1 VGLRDT
7 RTGDTLC
14 DDKHPILLERMEF
27 PEPVISIAIEPK
39 TKVDLDKLGGSLQ
52 KLAYE
57 DPSFRTFTN
66 EETGQTII
74 AGMGEL
80 HLEIIVDRLKREFK
94 VDANVGKPEVAYK
107 ESIQRAAHKVEGRFV
122 RQTGGHGQYGHV
134 VIDVEPA
141 ARGEGYVFI
150 NDTVGGIIPK
160 EFIPSVEKGIKDA
173 MGRGVLAGY
182 PVLDVKIRLFDGSY
196 HEVDSSGPAFEVA
209 GSLAFQEGAKRAGVQ
224 LLEPMMSVE
233 VVVPENYLGD
243 VIGDLN
249 ARRGRILDMGQR
261 ANARVIRAEVPLA
274 TMFGYATDVRSK
286 TQGRA
291 THTMQFSH
299 YAPVPQA
306 IQEEIVAKQRG

>member
-1 VGLRDT
+1 
-7 RTGDTLC
+7 
-14 DDKHPILLERMEF
+14 DDKHPILLEKMEF
-27 PEPVISIAIEPK
+27 PDPVISIAIEPK
-39 TKVDLDKLGGSLQ
+39 TQADLDKLGVSLQ

-94 VDANVGKPEVAYK
+94 VDANVGKPQVAYRETIMK
-107 ESIQRAAHKVEGRFV
+107 KVTDVEGRFV
-122 RQTGGHGQYGHV
+122 RQTGGHGQFGHV
-134 VIDVEPA
+134 KIDMEPA
-141 ARGEGYVFI
+141 ERGAGFVFE
-150 NDTVGGIIPK
+150 NDIAGGLIPK
-160 EFIPSVEKGIKDA
+160 EFIPSIEKGLREA
-173 MGRGVLAGY
+173 MTRGVLAGY
-182 PVLDVKIRLFDGSY
+182 PMVDIKVRLHYGSY

-209 GSLAFQEGAKRAGVQ
+209 ASMAFQEGTKYAQ
-224 LLEPMMSVE
+224 LTLLEPTMSVE
-233 VVVPENYLGD
+233 VVCPDNYLGD

-249 ARRGRILDMGQR
+249 SRRGRILDMGQR
-261 ANARVIRAEVPLA
+261 ANARVIKSEVPLA

-299 YAPVPQA
+299 YAPVPAA

>member
-1 VGLRDT
+1 
-7 RTGDTLC
+7 
-14 DDKHPILLERMEF
+14 MEF
-27 PEPVISIAIEPK
+27 PDPVISIAIEPK
-39 TKVDLDKLGGSLQ
+39 TKADLDKLGISLS

-57 DPSFRTFTN
+57 DPSFRTYTN
-66 EETGQTII
+66 DETGQTII

-94 VDANVGKPEVAYK
+94 VDANVGKPQVAYK
-107 ESIQRAAHKVEGRFV
+107 ETILREAIDVEGRFV

-134 VIDVEPA
+134 KIDMFPE
-141 ARGEGYVFI
+141 ARGAGFVFV
-150 NDTVGGIIPK
+150 NDITGGLIPK
-160 EFIPSVEKGIKDA
+160 EFIPSIEKGIRDA
-173 MGRGVLAGY
+173 MSRGVLAGY
-182 PVLDVKIRLFDGSY
+182 PVVDVRVRLHFGSY

-209 GSLAFQEGAKRAGVQ
+209 ASMAFQDAANRAQ
-224 LLEPMMSVE
+224 ICLLEPIMNVE
-233 VVVPENYLGD
+233 VVCPEQYLGD

-249 ARRGRILDMGQR
+249 SRRGRVLDMGQR
-261 ANARVIRAEVPLA
+261 ANARVIHAEVPLA
-274 TMFGYATDVRSK
+274 MMFGYATDVRSK